1 MKHYL
6 GVDLGGTN
14 IAVGV
19 VDENYRIIAK
29 HCIPTKAGR
38 SVTEI
43 AEDLAAASKHVIDK
57 AGLSISEFTSWG
69 IGMPSCIN
77 PKTGLLVHSNNLG
90 WKNIPILDTLRRLIG
105 LPIIIENDANCAALG
120 EALAGAARDYRDVIV
135 ITLGTGV
142 GGGLIVNGKIYA
154 GADQMGAE
162 LGHTKIV
169 YNGELCSCGQ
179 KGCFEAYASATALV
193 RQTQKAMQE
202 NPRSLMNELCDSD
215 FKKVTGRTAFDAARQ
230 EDMTAL
236 KVVNLYTEYI
246 ACGLSTLITIF
257 RPEAIIIGGGIS
269 NEGSYLFNM
278 INSKIFENTFSAHEV
293 GVPPVIPAQLGND
306 AGIIGAAMLELC
318 TGMRI

>member
-29 HCIPTKAGR
+29 HCIPTQSGR
-38 SVTEI
+38 PVNEI
-43 AEDLAAASKHVIDK
+43 AEDLAAASKLVIDK

-90 WKNIPILDTLRRLIG
+90 WKNIPILDTLGGLLG

-162 LGHTKIV
+162 LGHTKMV

-202 NPRSLMNELCDSD
+202 NPRSIMNELCDGD
-215 FKKVTGRTAFDAARQ
+215 LNKVTGRTAFDAARKA
-230 EDMTAL
+230 DRTAL
-236 KVVNLYTEYI
+236 KVVNLYAEYI
-246 ACGLSTLITIF
+246 ACGLSTLIAIF

-278 INSKIFENTFSAHEV
+278 INSKILENTFSAFEV

-318 TGMRI
+318 TGIR